1 MRLDS
6 ATKCCTTFPALN
18 SAQTEKSFPRSFS
31 SYHVLCSKLILSPQT
46 HHGRYA
52 VGVNVIVSFYSI
64 AQAFVET
71 RRLISPWLWST
82 SCYCISLVL
91 DQASLASTFYQR
103 NSRAPWLIG
112 LVSLQVLAYLLM
124 SASSAAASRNHLRAN
139 GFAMDRFRRNI
150 NAAVWFSFLGFL
162 ALAAHS
168 LISMANL
175 FSRI

>member
-1 MRLDS
+1 MRLDSPLGGQVPPQGTLPAAVCRFALSFRLHRSDAMRLDS

-112 LVSLQVLAYLLM
+112 LVEC
-124 SASSAAASRNHLRAN
+124 AS
-139 GFAMDRFRRNI
+139 
-150 NAAVWFSFLGFL
+150 
-162 ALAAHS
+162 
-168 LISMANL
+168 
-175 FSRI
+175 

>member
-1 MRLDS
+1 VGQVPPQGILPAEQRSVCKFALSFRLHMSDAICGSHS

-18 SAQTEKSFPRSFS
+18 SAQTEKCCPRSLS

-46 HHGRYA
+46 HYGRYA

-91 DQASLASTFYQR
+91 DQASPASAFY
-103 NSRAPWLIG
+103 
-112 LVSLQVLAYLLM
+112 
-124 SASSAAASRNHLRAN
+124 
-139 GFAMDRFRRNI
+139 
-150 NAAVWFSFLGFL
+150 
-162 ALAAHS
+162 
-168 LISMANL
+168 
-175 FSRI
+175 

>member
-46 HHGRYA
+46 HHGRYT

-91 DQASLASTFYQR
+91 D
-103 NSRAPWLIG
+103 
-112 LVSLQVLAYLLM
+112 QVLAYLLM